1 MITAERILEIRHM
14 TVDQLEG
21 ELHDRVR
28 KVMSGEV
35 QTLTTVSDDYYVLL
49 FMWYV
54 YKGKVQ
60 DVIKEQIARL
70 DRLEQKMLQDE
81 LNDFDTFKRHS
92 E

>member
-28 KVMSGEV
+28 KVMSGEIA
-35 QTLTTVSDDYYVLL
+35 TLTTVSDDYYVLL
-49 FMWYV
+49 FMWHV
-54 YKGKVQ
+54 YKLKVQ
-60 DVIKEQIARL
+60 ARL